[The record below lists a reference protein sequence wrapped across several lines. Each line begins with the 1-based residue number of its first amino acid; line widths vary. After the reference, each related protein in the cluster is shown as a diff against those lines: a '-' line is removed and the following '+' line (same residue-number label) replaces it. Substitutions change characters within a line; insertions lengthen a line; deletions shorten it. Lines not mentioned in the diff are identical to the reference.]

1 MKKNVILIACCSML
15 LLTGC
20 HKGRSYFPPQREM
33 ESVDIRL
40 LRFDNALLSID
51 LSDSANLLPQI
62 RELYRA
68 YPVFMPRWTE
78 DIIGIPTEDT
88 AYLCHQLPLFLED
101 TLYGFKQTNE
111 REQELFRDVSQ
122 IEADMEGAF
131 TRLKYL
137 EPEVVI
143 PDIYLFVSGFN
154 ASIMFV
160 DEDVAVGADMYLGS
174 DYAFYNRV
182 VYDYQKYTMRKECIP
197 ADVVSAYLFRT
208 FPYMG
213 TKNRLIDNMIYRGKM
228 MYILNELFPTLS
240 EPEVMGY
247 TPEQWQWCER
257 YERAIWHL
265 MMDKKDLFKTETLVL
280 SSYLND
286 GPFTSEV
293 SQDAPARLG
302 TWVGWRIVRSYM
314 EENKEVSLSELLHND
329 DAEKILEYSY
339 YRP

>member
-1 MKKNVILIACCSML
+1 MKRFVILITCLVL
-15 LLTGC
+15 LLAGC
-20 HKGRSYFPPQREM
+20 RKGRSYFPPQREI
-33 ESVDIRL
+33 EPQDIRL
-40 LRFDNALLSID
+40 IRFDKALLSLD
-51 LSDSANLLPQI
+51 LSDSSTLLPQV
-62 RELYRA
+62 RELYCS
-68 YPVFMPRWTE
+68 YPIFMPRWTE

-111 REQELFRDVSQ
+111 REQELFHDVSD
-122 IEADMEGAF
+122 IEAELEVAF
-131 TRLKYL
+131 SRLKYID
-137 EPEVVI
+137 PDVFI

-154 ASIMFV
+154 ASIMFI
-160 DEDVAVGADMYLGS
+160 DEDMAVGADMYLGS

-182 VYDYQKYTMRKECIP
+182 VYDYQKFTMRKECIP

-213 TKNRLIDNMIYRGKM
+213 GKNRLIDNMIYRGKM

-240 EPEVMGY
+240 EAEVMGY
-247 TPEQWQWCER
+247 TDEQWQWCER
-257 YERAIWHL
+257 YERSIWHL

-314 EENKEVSLSELLHND
+314 EEHENVNLSELLHDD